1 MELRGPIPFSA
12 AAAYGLPAR
21 PAPAASEPAAKANA
35 SAQTMTPRPVDF
47 LVAGTIR
54 SDVNRGVGFDGDAVS
69 TAPASM
75 AMYSRTAE
83 RLEAAT
89 RVALGK
95 SLDVTG

>member
-21 PAPAASEPAAKANA
+21 PAPAASEPAARTNA
-35 SAQTMTPRPVDF
+35 TGKTTTPRPLDF
-47 LVAGTIR
+47 LVAGTVR
-54 SDVNRGVGFDGDAVS
+54 SDVNCGVGFDGDAVS
-69 TAPASM
+69 NAPASM

-95 SLDVTG
+95 TLDVTG